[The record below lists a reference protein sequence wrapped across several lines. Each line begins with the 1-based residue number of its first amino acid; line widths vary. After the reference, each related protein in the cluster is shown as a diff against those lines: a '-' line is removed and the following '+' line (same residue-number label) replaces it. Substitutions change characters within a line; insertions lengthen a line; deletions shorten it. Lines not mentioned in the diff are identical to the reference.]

1 MDNLARKDE
10 LAQEFGS
17 FLHMISSISD
27 VKALDQMCHEFL
39 YRQAPQRG
47 LELAAGMSWAN
58 PFFLPD
64 IPAQAMD
71 IETEYGH
78 LQPGAVASFVHLSDA
93 RKVRSTWIGGAEVYR
108 R

>member
-17 FLHMISSISD
+17 FLHMISSVSD

-47 LELAAGMSWAN
+47 LELAAAVLGL
-58 PFFLPD
+58 FEER
-64 IPAQAMD
+64 QV
-71 IETEYGH
+71 
-78 LQPGAVASFVHLSDA
+78 GAHGE
-93 RKVRSTWIGGAEVYR
+93 IGGTDRNGGNQGQGEGGAAHARIVSESISGLPER
-108 R
+108 L